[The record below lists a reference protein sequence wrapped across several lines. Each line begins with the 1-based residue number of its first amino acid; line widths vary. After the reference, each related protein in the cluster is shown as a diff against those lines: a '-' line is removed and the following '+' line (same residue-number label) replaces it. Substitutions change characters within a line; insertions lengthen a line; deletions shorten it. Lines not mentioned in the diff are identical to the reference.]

1 MSAVLESPVLALNR
15 HFAPL
20 RVLDVKRAVGM
31 VFTGAAEV
39 VDTTD
44 AHFTTYD
51 FASWRELSALKE
63 EFEREQHEWIG
74 LVIGRLAVPR
84 VIRLLN
90 FDRHRKVRVPLSR
103 RNIYL
108 RDRNV
113 CQYCGKRFPTSELSL
128 DHVMPRSR
136 GGTSAW
142 TNLVCAC
149 TGCNARKG
157 ARTPVEAGMALIR
170 VPRKVAAPAQ
180 LIRVQH
186 ESWAHFVSEA
196 YWNVELE

>member
-1 MSAVLESPVLALNR
+1 MSLVLESPVLALNR

-51 FASWRELSALKE
+51 FASWRELSALKD

-128 DHVMPRSR
+128 DHVMPRAR
-136 GGTSAW
+136 G
-142 TNLVCAC
+142 
-149 TGCNARKG
+149 
-157 ARTPVEAGMALIR
+157 RTWS
-170 VPRKVAAPAQ
+170 APA
-180 LIRVQH
+180 RAATPARAPGRR
-186 ESWAHFVSEA
+186 SRPAWR
-196 YWNVELE
+196 